1 MPDHIAAVRA
11 QAEKEAEDL
20 YPKPHREPK
29 NVNQRASNTIYAA
42 FRDGY
47 VRGQV
52 DLASRLTR
60 EKIAIALAKRKARDW
75 DSMPGALH
83 VAAIH
88 AEYPNADTILALL
101 VDDTQR

>member
-1 MPDHIAAVRA
+1 MPDHIAAVRV
-11 QAEKEAEDL
+11 QAEKEAERIWPK
-20 YPKPHREPK
+20 YPNGE
-29 NVNQRASNTIYAA
+29 AA
-42 FRDGY
+42 RIMDPECWVKRKAY
-47 VRGQV
+47 VRGQA

-75 DSMPGALH
+75 DSMSGALH

-88 AEYPNADTILALL
+88 AEYPNADAVLALL